1 MGIENTSS
9 KATSVIALN
18 MAKEARDTTTK
29 DNRTCS
35 NRRSRKDK

>member
-9 KATSVIALN
+9 KATSVTALN
-18 MAKEARDTTTK
+18 MAKKARDTTTK

-35 NRRSRKDK
+35 NRRDRKDK